1 MIDNSPEFKSF
12 EKNVFLKRELER
24 DFNKLLRKL
33 EIPVY
38 NDYTTYNYYDVLT
51 AFVQK
56 DYTQQHRKEFQER
69 QQRIK
74 DHKEAGEELV
84 GFDIMKRDS
93 KEFWDLSLL
102 NQELFLEMDDI
113 DFRKVINRLEL
124 KDSRIA
130 KLDEMQKLRTKQGRK
145 VNHQIDTYEGRH
157 MITSSHIV
165 GASIIRRLYN
175 EIKERRVE
183 KAEWLIEL
191 AELRR
196 MNGLG
201 LAQSYQ
207 SKELNEIPEYEQSS
221 SSQTKVIIA
230 ESLEQMSDSQKSTER
245 FHEDK
250 IEQVL
255 SQESGY
261 LRQPTDTMLQNQAK
275 LLKEVASQSTIKK
288 HVFDSVDRNKGLIL
302 N

>member
-201 LAQSYQ
+201 LA
-207 SKELNEIPEYEQSS
+207 
-221 SSQTKVIIA
+221 
-230 ESLEQMSDSQKSTER
+230 
-245 FHEDK
+245 
-250 IEQVL
+250 
-255 SQESGY
+255 
-261 LRQPTDTMLQNQAK
+261 
-275 LLKEVASQSTIKK
+275 
-288 HVFDSVDRNKGLIL
+288 
-302 N
+302 

>member
-1 MIDNSPEFKSF
+1 
-12 EKNVFLKRELER
+12 
-24 DFNKLLRKL
+24 
-33 EIPVY
+33 
-38 NDYTTYNYYDVLT
+38 
-51 AFVQK
+51 
-56 DYTQQHRKEFQER
+56 
-69 QQRIK
+69 
-74 DHKEAGEELV
+74 
-84 GFDIMKRDS
+84 
-93 KEFWDLSLL
+93 
-102 NQELFLEMDDI
+102 MDDI

-201 LAQSYQ
+201 LA
-207 SKELNEIPEYEQSS
+207 
-221 SSQTKVIIA
+221 
-230 ESLEQMSDSQKSTER
+230 
-245 FHEDK
+245 
-250 IEQVL
+250 
-255 SQESGY
+255 
-261 LRQPTDTMLQNQAK
+261 
-275 LLKEVASQSTIKK
+275 
-288 HVFDSVDRNKGLIL
+288 
-302 N
+302 